1 MGVGFISE
9 AYIRDSMAEFIDLAQ
24 EIYDDHPVYHTHQK
38 TVMWTDTSHEDTE
51 HMFEQE
57 LNTEPPFTF
66 ETRGLLLCDH
76 GPTHVD
82 APAHYRPDGPATAD
96 MALERFH
103 TPGTAI
109 DVSHRGPGE
118 YITVEDLETACDE
131 VGTSVEEGDT
141 LLIRTG
147 HYNKTYPDRAYTENY
162 PGLNEAATEWLVE
175 QGVGNFG
182 VDQPSPDTPDDL
194 TYPCHTVCKEHDLPH
209 TENLRNISRVVG
221 ERFTYVAFP
230 LAIRNGTG
238 SPVRPVAIL
247 EE

>member
-1 MGVGFISE
+1 
-9 AYIRDSMAEFIDLAQ
+9 MAELIDLAQ
-24 EIYDDHPVYHTHQK
+24 EIYDNHPVYHTHQK

-57 LNTEPPFTF
+57 LGSEPPFTF

-82 APAHYRPDGPATAD
+82 APAHYRSDGAEIAD
-96 MALERFH
+96 MPLDQFH

-118 YITVEDLETACDE
+118 YITVEDLETAVDE
-131 VGTSVEEGDT
+131 ANTFVEEGDT

-147 HYNKTYPDRAYTENY
+147 HYQETYPERAYTENY

-175 QGVGNFG
+175 RGVVNFG

-194 TYPCHTVCKEHDLPH
+194 TYPCHTVCKKNDLPH

-221 ERFTYVAFP
+221 ERFTYIAFP
-230 LAIRNGTG
+230 LAIRDGTG
-238 SPVRPVAIL
+238 SPVRPVAVL